1 MRRAIVTGA
10 ASGIGEATARMLS
23 ARGTRV
29 VGFDISTMQGDPDAR
44 DYPLLQVDVSD
55 PASVATGFKQA
66 LATLGGLDVL
76 VCAAGIT
83 ARGNAE
89 DTTPEA
95 WDRMMGINVKG
106 PYLCAREALP
116 HLRQGHLPAIV
127 NVGSQFGIIAAEGYV
142 AYCASKA
149 ALIHLTR
156 AMAVDHGPE
165 GIRVNAVCPGPVDTP
180 MSRAHIAAS
189 ASPEEERTSMTW
201 RTLSGRFA
209 QPDELAEVITFL
221 SSEQASSIY
230 GANIVADA
238 GYSVH

>member
-23 ARGTRV
+23 SHGGRV
-29 VGFDISTMQGDPDAR
+29 MGFDISTRQGDPAHR
-44 DYPLLQVDVSD
+44 DYQILQVDVSD
-55 PASVATGFKQA
+55 PASVHEGFQRAIA
-66 LATLGGLDVL
+66 LLGGLDVL

-83 ARGNAE
+83 ARGSAE

-95 WDRMMGINVKG
+95 WDRMLGINVKG
-106 PYLCAREALP
+106 PYLCARAALP
-116 HLRQGHLPAIV
+116 HLRQGNSPAIV
-127 NVGSQFGIIAAEGYV
+127 NVGSQFGLIAAEGYV

-149 ALIHLTR
+149 ALVHMTR

-165 GIRVNAVCPGPVDTP
+165 GIRVNVVCPGPVDTP

-189 ASPEEERTSMTW
+189 GSPEDERTNMTA

-221 SSEQASSIY
+221 SSDKASAIY
-230 GANIVADA
+230 GASIVADA
-238 GYSVH
+238 GYSIY